1 MGIDHYIAS
10 TAKVLLKGFIAI
22 AVALLAG
29 CAKPIVE
36 LYPPDDGRSDNK
48 TIYIVNHGWHTG
60 IVMRKKDADSYLPEL
75 YDFAGA
81 EYLEIGWGDAA
92 YYQAEKTTVAMTCR
106 AALWPTD
113 AVVHVVALPIDPAT
127 YFSTST
133 TSKVQR
139 LQLSHKGFVKM
150 VSFIADTFT
159 LDSTHK
165 TIGLGRGL
173 YEKSRF
179 YRAEGRFHLFNNCN
193 SWTAEAIRASGFPIS
208 VSYAFTA
215 GNIFYQ
221 LRYFGNTA
229 TH

>member
-1 MGIDHYIAS
+1 MGLDHYIAPA
-10 TAKVLLKGFIAI
+10 AKNLLKGLITI
-22 AVALLAG
+22 AVVLLTG

-60 IVMRKKDADSYLPEL
+60 IVMRKKDADPYLPEL

-92 YYQAEKTTVAMTCR
+92 YYQAKKTTVSLTCR

-113 AVVHVVALPIDPAT
+113 AVVHVVALPTDPAT
-127 YFSTST
+127 YFPASE
-133 TSKVQR
+133 VQR

-150 VSFIADTFT
+150 AAFMADTFM
-159 LDSTHK
+159 LDSAHK

-173 YEKSRF
+173 YGKSRF

-193 SWTAEAIRASGFPIS
+193 NWTAEAIRASGFPIS
-208 VSYAFTA
+208 IFYAFTA

-221 LRYFGNTA
+221 LRHFGDRA
-229 TH
+229 AY